1 MILKSLYLHQV
12 EKVSHIH
19 LKKSLNI
26 LKMSL
31 NQNIL
36 KHLIVVQED
45 LDLEN
50 QKHLVLEGLED
61 QRLLILD
68 LENLELRALEVLT
81 LQNVLKRIKILGQM
95 TDHMIADQNLIQ
107 TAQCL

>member
-1 MILKSLYLHQV
+1 MILKSPYLHLV
-12 EKVSHIH
+12 EKVSLIH
-19 LKKSLNI
+19 LEKGLSI
-26 LKMSL
+26 LKMFL

-50 QKHLVLEGLED
+50 QKHHVLEGLED
-61 QRLLILD
+61 QRHPIHD
-68 LENLELRALEVLT
+68 LENLELLVLEVLT
-81 LQNVLKRIKILGQM
+81 LQNDLKPVKILGQM